1 MHRQILLAND
11 ASTGQNS
18 DVAKESLTLTD
29 EIRLAVDASG
39 MSRYRICK
47 LLGIAESV
55 LSRFMSGKA
64 GLSLETLDRLA
75 KLLDLHL
82 AAGKRPKKKG

>member
-1 MHRQILLAND
+1 MAR
-11 ASTGQNS
+11 
-18 DVAKESLTLTD
+18 KPPTLTD
-29 EIRLAVDASG
+29 EIRQAADASG

-47 LLGIAESV
+47 ELGIAESV
-55 LSRFMSGKA
+55 MSRFMSRKA

-82 AAGKRPKKKG
+82 AVAAGKPLKRKG

>member
-1 MHRQILLAND
+1 MGKKQ
-11 ASTGQNS
+11 
-18 DVAKESLTLTD
+18 ETLTD
-29 EIRLAVDASG
+29 EIREAVDASG

-47 LLGIAESV
+47 ELGIAESI

-64 GLSLETLDRLA
+64 GLSLRTLDRLA

-82 AAGKRPKKKG
+82 AAPKRRKKEG

>member
-1 MHRQILLAND
+1 M
-11 ASTGQNS
+11 
-18 DVAKESLTLTD
+18 AKKLLTLTD

-39 MSRYRICK
+39 QSRYRICK
-47 LLGIAESV
+47 TLGIAESR

-75 KLLDLHL
+75 TLLDLHL
-82 AAGKRPKKKG
+82 ADLAPKGKKKG

>member
-1 MHRQILLAND
+1 MARN
-11 ASTGQNS
+11 
-18 DVAKESLTLTD
+18 SLTLTD

-39 MSRYRICK
+39 LSRYRICK
-47 LLGIAESV
+47 TLGIAESM

-64 GLSLETLDRLA
+64 GLSLDTLDRLA

-82 AAGKRPKKKG
+82 AAAKRSKKKG